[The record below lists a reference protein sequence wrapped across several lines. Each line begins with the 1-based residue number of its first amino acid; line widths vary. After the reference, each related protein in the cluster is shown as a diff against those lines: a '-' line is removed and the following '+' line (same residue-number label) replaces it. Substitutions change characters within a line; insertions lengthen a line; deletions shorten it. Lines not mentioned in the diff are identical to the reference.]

1 MVRYF
6 SYIDEQTIN
15 SFYNQLDTAYD
26 LERKNKSVNKSITGE
41 IKISLKNIILGLL
54 DNELGIISEESR
66 GTYEERE
73 RSVKIEYKIMEL
85 IKIAKGSENKKIDID
100 DLKNK
105 RQLICSTVKVID
117 CNKFLEYVSNIY
129 KKRIKDYNEFL
140 EFYIFNKNITWNDIV
155 DNLTYENMFGSG
167 VDILKIMDNWYQKD
181 DNLFS
186 FIVIDSG
193 CPIIIDMS
201 YKKITMPHS
210 SMRSAGFFGH
220 FIEFNVIGILTETNN
235 CFFLKPL
242 ALWNLIDDEEA
253 EHQISHIYKQ

>member
-26 LERKNKSVNKSITGE
+26 IERKNKSVNKSITGE

-54 DNELGIISEESR
+54 DSEFGTMSDISR

-85 IKIAKGSENKKIDID
+85 IKIAKGSENKKIEID
-100 DLKNK
+100 NLKNN
-105 RQLICSTVKVID
+105 RQLIYGTVKVIE

-140 EFYIFNKNITWNDIV
+140 ELHIFNKNIAWNDIV

-167 VDILKIMDNWYQKD
+167 VEIHGEIHRGL
-181 DNLFS
+181 
-186 FIVIDSG
+186 
-193 CPIIIDMS
+193 
-201 YKKITMPHS
+201 
-210 SMRSAGFFGH
+210 
-220 FIEFNVIGILTETNN
+220 
-235 CFFLKPL
+235 
-242 ALWNLIDDEEA
+242 
-253 EHQISHIYKQ
+253 